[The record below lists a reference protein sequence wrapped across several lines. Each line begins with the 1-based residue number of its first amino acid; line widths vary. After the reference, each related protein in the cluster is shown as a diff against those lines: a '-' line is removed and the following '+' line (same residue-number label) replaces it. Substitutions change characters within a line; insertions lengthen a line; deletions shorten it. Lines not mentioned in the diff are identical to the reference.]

1 MGLALGT
8 NLKFYISV
16 AKGLKLSQK
25 AFAANSYV
33 CRCYTGKSNRGRPF
47 CPPPH
52 SWVGLRLLLSNYRMY
67 LYCFLITRVS
77 VILDTI
83 KRHGAEIV
91 EILLNINNQNKIYEF
106 KKQYPEAEVLHVEV
120 SGYSRV
126 EDQISTPIV
135 TIFPSS
141 VIVS

>member
-33 CRCYTGKSNRGRPF
+33 SRCYTGKSNRGRPF
-47 CPPPH
+47 C
-52 SWVGLRLLLSNYRMY
+52 VGLRLLLSNYRMY

-83 KRHGAEIV
+83 KTHGAEIV

-106 KKQYPEAEVLHVEV
+106 KKQYPEAEVLRLEV
-120 SGYSRV
+120 SGYSKV

>member
-1 MGLALGT
+1 MPA
-8 NLKFYISV
+8 
-16 AKGLKLSQK
+16 
-25 AFAANSYV
+25 
-33 CRCYTGKSNRGRPF
+33 
-47 CPPPH
+47 H
-52 SWVGLRLLLSNYRMY
+52 SWVGLRLLLSNYRIY
-67 LYCFLITRVS
+67 LYCFLITTVS

-91 EILLNINNQNKIYEF
+91 EILVNINNQNKIYEF
-106 KKQYPEAEVLHVEV
+106 KKQYPEAEFLRVEA

-141 VIVS
+141 VIVI

>member
-1 MGLALGT
+1 
-8 NLKFYISV
+8 
-16 AKGLKLSQK
+16 
-25 AFAANSYV
+25 
-33 CRCYTGKSNRGRPF
+33 
-47 CPPPH
+47 
-52 SWVGLRLLLSNYRMY
+52 MY

-77 VILDTI
+77 VIPDTI

-106 KKQYPEAEVLHVEV
+106 KKQYPEAEVEV